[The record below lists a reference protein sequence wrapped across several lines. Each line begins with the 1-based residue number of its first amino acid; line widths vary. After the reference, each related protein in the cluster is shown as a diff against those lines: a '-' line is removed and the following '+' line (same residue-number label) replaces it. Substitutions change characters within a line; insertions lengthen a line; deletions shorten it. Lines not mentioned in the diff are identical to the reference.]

1 MNAIL
6 FQLVSVFH
14 DVSVFHLVS
23 RNARSGSEMKHR
35 LQIPLGEI
43 EFADKLCHKCMLTMA
58 EHNMTRLIECVPN
71 FSEGQDMAV
80 IRQITDEIE
89 KIDGVKLLDVD
100 PGATTNR
107 TVVTF
112 VGTPDE
118 VVEAAFQAVRK
129 AQELIDMRSHKGDHP
144 RFGATDV
151 CPLVPVSG
159 ITMEETAEYARR
171 LGQRIG
177 EELGIPV
184 YLYENAAASEVRRNL
199 ANCREGEYE
208 GLKDRITT
216 AEWRPDFGPAD
227 FTESVA
233 RSGATAVGARDFLI
247 AVNFNLNTTS
257 TRRANAIAFD
267 VREKGRP
274 KREGHPITGKP
285 ILDERGEPVM
295 IPGTLKGTK
304 AIGWYIEEY
313 GIAQVS
319 MNITNLA
326 ETTLHVAFDEVS
338 SKAAARG
345 IRVTGLE
352 IVGLVP
358 KAAIIDAG
366 KHYLTKQSRSHG
378 IAESEI
384 VKIAIRSMGLDDL
397 KPWNP
402 QEKIIEYV
410 LAAENTGKRLVD
422 MTCREFA
429 EETASESPAPG
440 GGSISAYMGALGAAL
455 AAMVANLSSHKA
467 GWDERW
473 EEFSDWA
480 VKAQELKEDL
490 LRLVDEDTESFNRV
504 MAAFG
509 LPKGTDEE
517 KAARFEAIQEAT
529 RYATEVPFRTME
541 RACDSFEVIKAMAEH
556 GNPNS
561 VTDAGVGALCARSA
575 VLGAFLNVKI
585 NAAGL
590 KDKDFAADILARG
603 SEIERRAIEQEAQI
617 MEIVNGKICK

>member
-1 MNAIL
+1 
-6 FQLVSVFH
+6 
-14 DVSVFHLVS
+14 
-23 RNARSGSEMKHR
+23 MK
-35 LQIPLGEI
+35 
-43 EFADKLCHKCMLTMA
+43 K
-58 EHNMTRLIECVPN
+58 LIECVPN
-71 FSEGQDMAV
+71 FSEGRDLGV
-80 IRQITDEIE
+80 IKQITDEIE
-89 KIDGVKLLDVD
+89 RVEAVKLLDVD

-118 VVEAAFQAVRK
+118 VIEAAFQAVKK
-129 AQELIDMRSHKGDHP
+129 AQELIDMRRHKGDHP

-159 ITMEETAEYARR
+159 ISMEETVGYARK
-171 LGQRIG
+171 LGERIG
-177 EELGIPV
+177 EELGVPI
-184 YLYENAAASEVRRNL
+184 YLYENAAKRDLRRNL

-208 GLKDRITT
+208 GLKDRITS
-216 AEWRPDFGPAD
+216 AEWRPDFGPAE

-267 VREKGRP
+267 VREKGRT
-274 KREGHPITGKP
+274 KREGHPVTGKP
-285 ILDERGEPVM
+285 ILDEHGEPVM

-319 MNITNLA
+319 MNITNLS
-326 ETTLHVAFDEVS
+326 ETPLHVAFDEVS
-338 SKAAARG
+338 QKAAARG

-358 KAAIIDAG
+358 KSAIIDAG
-366 KHYLTKQSRSHG
+366 EHYLRKQCRSLG
-378 IAESEI
+378 VTEAEK
-384 VKIAIRSMGLDDL
+384 VKIAIRSLGLDDL
-397 KPWNP
+397 KPWDPN
-402 QEKIIEYV
+402 EKIIEYV
-410 LAAENTGKRLVD
+410 LEADDKKVSLVD
-422 MTCREFA
+422 MTCRGFA
-429 EETASESPAPG
+429 NETASESPAPG
-440 GGSISAYMGALGAAL
+440 GGSISAYLGAVGAAL

-467 GWDERW
+467 GWDESW

-480 VKAQELKEDL
+480 VKAQEIKDEL
-490 LRLVDEDTESFNRV
+490 LFLVDEDTNSFNRV
-504 MAAFG
+504 MDAFG

-517 KAARFEAIQEAT
+517 KAERSAAIQEAT
-529 RYATEVPFRTME
+529 KYATEVPFRTME
-541 RACDSFEVIKAMAEH
+541 RAFDSFEVIKAMAEH

-561 VTDAGVGALCARSA
+561 VSDAGVGALCARSA
-575 VLGAFLNVKI
+575 VMGAFLNVKI

-590 KDKDFAADILARG
+590 QDKDFAADLLTRG
-603 SEIERRAIEQEAQI
+603 AEIERQANEKEVEVLA
-617 MEIVNGKICK
+617 IVNAKI